1 MTQKSFFLQTCI
13 MSSAEEI
20 FKTMDA
26 AVREAGD
33 DLINKV
39 KGTIIYDITD
49 VGRWLIQCKTA
60 PGGVSKATPDVKAD
74 LTLSISEP
82 DFLLL
87 AAQKLNPQQAMLQGK
102 LKVKGNVSLAPKIAF
117 IREAYKRKVETG
129 AAPAAAAPTST
140 LASASIFASIAEA
153 IKSKGPEL
161 VNKVKGTI
169 QFNITPGGTWHV
181 NLKSGAGSIEAT
193 TKAADLTITVSDSDF
208 MLIADGKLNPQMAFM
223 KGKLKLKGNMA
234 LAMKLPV
241 VIEAAKAP
249 RSKL

>member
-1 MTQKSFFLQTCI
+1 

-60 PGGVSKATPDVKAD
+60 PGGVSKVTADVKAD

-87 AAQKLNPQQAMLQGK
+87 AAQKLTPQQAMLQGK

-117 IREAYKRKVETG
+117 IREAVKKKVEG
-129 AAPAAAAPTST
+129 GESAPAPPVAAPTST

-169 QFNITPGGTWHV
+169 QFNITPGGAWHV

-193 TKAADLTITVSDSDF
+193 TKAADVTITVSDSDF

>member
-1 MTQKSFFLQTCI
+1 

-60 PGGVSKATPDVKAD
+60 PGGVSKVTADVKAD

-87 AAQKLNPQQAMLQGK
+87 AAQKLTPQQAMLQGK

-117 IREAYKRKVETG
+117 IREAVKKKVEGG
-129 AAPAAAAPTST
+129 ASAPAPPVAAPTST

-169 QFNITPGGTWHV
+169 QFNITPGGAWHV